1 MASEENQAF
10 INYYLKQKRYQQVL
24 NYCDAK
30 LKKSIGEPILLLW
43 KSIAL
48 IYIGNQSLAIQEL
61 QPLEDKRDFGAA
73 WFIAM
78 IFAHQSCKIPDRE
91 AIATLQAKFTVANPS
106 TTDRA
111 SLLAGLVCY
120 HTGDTTKAIEY
131 LKTALTKNANNIG
144 AMATL
149 GWIELEQ
156 NQVKNNWFDK
166 TLEKSMR
173 DLEGMFGKCVQ
184 LRSGKNSNQALD
196 LSNRIIAYYP
206 NFLPAYIE
214 RMLIFLDML
223 AWDSLLEAAQR
234 LGGLSQDNV
243 NSLQMI
249 CLYEVC
255 IEGPSDNVAGYLE
268 TTFRAIERLE
278 SKNSS
283 LILNIAKTFARLAN
297 RNSAILEVCLKLIG
311 HAIQN
316 DKDNGELYSEMGY
329 ILYLKGEYARSRE
342 CFEKASSLDPQNI
355 EALEGIITWLIST
368 EQYSAAIEQLEMFYE
383 LQKTLGPSAR
393 ITYLNSVVATKYH
406 KSPGKGLLYLQETL
420 EAQLNY
426 IEDKKFSFDYYKQ
439 INPDF
444 VLGAVRDYMDLLD
457 AGHAAGKSRDATLA
471 VITKLLDI
479 IYKIYPGS
487 AEAGFYL
494 AKTNLI
500 MGDTS
505 GAEKKL
511 QDCIKRSKSN
521 FKAYIL
527 LAEIYVE
534 NNSFANGLSALEMAL
549 SIDFQIRNDPSFLLL
564 KAKCLFGQESYDD
577 CINVLRSMSKL
588 QPVKNVIKAIEN
600 RQQWSSIPTVV
611 QISTMY
617 LILVQCYSQTNA
629 QPLVITTMQEVKRLF
644 SGTEHENMFII
655 AESRE
660 KLKKEDVQGAL
671 DLLATIKPDQPT
683 YLEARSLMA
692 DIYLNKKK
700 DRKGYAKCFRE
711 VVEKRPT
718 VDSCLFLGDAYLK
731 IQQPEEAIA
740 VYQSALKAYPN
751 QTIFSIKIGAC
762 FVMMHEYSKAITYYK
777 TICAKTNDKQQLQTD
792 LVNLLLKLKRYDEAN
807 AVIQE
812 VLEQAPPD
820 SQIVKDFKVLMGYAY
835 KGSELFA
842 KASSA
847 FLAAKDAISNHEK
860 LSEICHEL
868 GQLAELEKDYD
879 RASSYYVEASQHNQK
894 NTKSLIQ
901 LTKLYLKQ
909 GNTGSAQAQLNSIL
923 SIDPNSIEASILMA
937 DLLFEKAQF
946 ESALFHYKQM
956 LEQNPSDFQVVAKFI
971 DVSKRMSKLEL
982 VPPIL
987 HENPKLTPQMRLAA
1001 GFYYCKGLYHRHL
1014 NELSDAM
1021 KCFIQAKRDG
1031 TFGEPAIHNLVE
1043 IFLNPNN
1050 ETVGG
1055 EALEIATENSDT
1067 SETDLLGIITAD
1079 KLLKLLPK
1087 TLETQILECHALMAT
1102 KQKAEIEKAI
1112 AIQMD
1117 ILSTEKDY
1125 IPALYGTSVGFLLLK
1140 QTPRARNQL
1149 KRISKME
1156 WSPNKQIEKCWL
1168 LLADIYIQGGKYDLA
1183 TELLKKIIQVDQS
1196 NTKAYE
1202 YLGFIMEKEQ
1212 SYKDAAEFYLK
1223 SWSIRFDASI
1233 GYKLAFNYLKA
1244 KRYMDAIDICHA
1256 VLKQVP
1262 DYPKIKADILD
1273 KSRSSLRFP

>member
-24 NYCDAK
+24 NYCDAR
-30 LKKSIGEPILLLW
+30 LKKSIGEPVLLLW
-43 KSIAL
+43 KAIAL
-48 IYIGNQSLAIQEL
+48 IFVGNQSLAIQEL
-61 QPLEDKRDFGAA
+61 QPLEDKRDFGIA
-73 WFIAM
+73 WYLAM
-78 IFAHQSCKIPDRE
+78 IFAHQNCKIPDRE
-91 AIATLQAKFTVANPS
+91 AIATLQAKFTIANPT
-106 TTDRA
+106 TTDRT
-111 SLLAGLVCY
+111 SLLAGLVSY
-120 HTGDTTKAIEY
+120 HTGDLERATEY

-144 AMATL
+144 AMSTL
-149 GWIELEQ
+149 GWIELDR
-156 NQVKNNWFDK
+156 NIVKTNWFDK

-173 DLEGMFGKCVQ
+173 DLEGMLGKCVQ
-184 LRSGKNSNQALD
+184 LRKEKNSTQALD

-214 RMLIFLDML
+214 RMLIFLDLL

-234 LGGLSQDNV
+234 LGGLSQDNID
-243 NSLQMI
+243 SLQMI

-255 IEGPSDNVAGYLE
+255 YEGPSDN
-268 TTFRAIERLE
+268 AIERLE
-278 SKNSS
+278 SKNTA
-283 LILNIAKTFARLAN
+283 LILNIAQTFARLAN
-297 RNSAILEVCLKLIG
+297 RNSAILDVCLKIVG
-311 HAIQN
+311 YAIQN
-316 DKDNGELYSEMGY
+316 EKDNGELYSELGY
-329 ILYLKGEYARSRE
+329 IYYLKGEYTRSRE
-342 CFEKASSLDPQNI
+342 SYEKASSLDPQNI
-355 EALEGIITWLIST
+355 QALEGIITWLIST

-383 LQKTLGPSAR
+383 LQKTLGPSSK
-393 ITYLNSVVATKYH
+393 ITYLNSLVATKYH
-406 KSPGKGLLYLQETL
+406 KSPAKGLVYLQETL
-420 EAQLNY
+420 ETQLNY
-426 IEDKKFSFDYYKQ
+426 IEEKPFSFDYYKQ

-444 VLGAVRDYMDLLD
+444 VQSAVRDYMDLLD
-457 AGHAAGKSRDATLA
+457 SGHAFGKSKDATLA
-471 VITKLLDI
+471 VITKLLETI
-479 IYKIYPGS
+479 CKIYPGS

-500 MGDTS
+500 MGDTA

-527 LAEIYVE
+527 LAEISLE
-534 NNSFANGLSALEMAL
+534 NNNFANGQSALEMAL

-564 KAKCLFGQESYDD
+564 KAKCLFGQQSYDD
-577 CINVLRSMSKL
+577 CIGVLRSMSKL
-588 QPVKNVIKAIEN
+588 QPVKNVIKAIET
-600 RQQWSSIPTVV
+600 RQQWNSTPTVV

-617 LILVQCYSQTNA
+617 LLLVQCYSETSA
-629 QPLVITTMQEVKRLF
+629 QSLVISTMQEVKRLF
-644 SGTEHENMFII
+644 SGSEHENMFII

-692 DIYLNKKK
+692 DIYLTKKK

-731 IQQPEEAIA
+731 IQQPEDAIA

-751 QTIFSIKIGAC
+751 QTIFSIKIGNC
-762 FVMMHEYSKAITYYK
+762 FTMMHEYSKAIVYYK
-777 TICAKTNDKQQLQTD
+777 TIIAKTSDKQQLQTD
-792 LVNLLLKLKRYDEAN
+792 LTNLLLKLKRYDEAN
-807 AVIQE
+807 TVIQE
-812 VLEQAPPD
+812 VLDQAPPD
-820 SQIVKDFKVLMGYAY
+820 SQIAKDFKILMGYAY

-842 KASSA
+842 KASAA
-847 FLAAKDAISNHEK
+847 FLVAKDATSNHEK
-860 LSEICHEL
+860 LSEICYEL
-868 GQLAELEKDYD
+868 GQLAEQEKDFD
-879 RASSYYVEASQHNQK
+879 KASSYYVESSQHFQK
-894 NTKSLIQ
+894 NTKSLIH

-909 GNTGSAQAQLNSIL
+909 GNTGSAQAQLNAIL
-923 SIDPNSIEASILMA
+923 SVDPNSIEASVLMA

-946 ESALFHYKQM
+946 ESALFHYKQI
-956 LEQNPSDFQVVAKFI
+956 LEQNPSDFQVTAKFI
-971 DVSKRMSKLEL
+971 DVSKRMNKLDQ
-982 VPPIL
+982 VPPVL
-987 HENPKLTPQMRLAA
+987 HDNPKLTPQMRLSA
-1001 GFYYCKGLYHRHL
+1001 GFFYCKGLYHRQL
-1014 NELSDAM
+1014 NELNEAM

-1031 TFGEPAIHNLVE
+1031 AFGEPAIRNLIE
-1043 IFLNPNN
+1043 IFLNPTN

-1055 EALEIATENSDT
+1055 EALEMATETSDS
-1067 SETDLLGIITAD
+1067 SESDLLGIITAD

-1087 TLETQILECHALMAT
+1087 TLDTQILECHALMAT

-1125 IPALYGTSVGFLLLK
+1125 VPALYGTSVGFLLLK

-1149 KRISKME
+1149 KRISKMD
-1156 WSPNKQIEKCWL
+1156 WSPNKEIEKCWL

-1212 SYKDAAEFYLK
+1212 AYKDAADYYLK

-1244 KRYMDAIDICHA
+1244 KRYLDAIDVCHS
-1256 VLKQVP
+1256 VLRQVP
-1262 DYPKIKADILD
+1262 DYPKIKPDILD
-1273 KSRSSLRFP
+1273 KSRQCLRFP